1 MHPDNQIMLVGLTI
15 KVISNDRIGNEI
27 SDIDEEKSLQL
38 LKRDPVTGLL
48 SENSILN
55 CPSAPT
61 VVGLLNL
68 WNGNA
73 FPYLFWWM

>member
-27 SDIDEEKSLQL
+27 IDIDEEKSLQL

-48 SENSILN
+48 SEHSILN

-68 WNGNA
+68 
-73 FPYLFWWM
+73 

>member
-1 MHPDNQIMLVGLTI
+1 MLVGLTI

-27 SDIDEEKSLQL
+27 SDSDIDEEKSLQL

-48 SENSILN
+48 SEHSILN

-68 WNGNA
+68 
-73 FPYLFWWM
+73 

>member
-1 MHPDNQIMLVGLTI
+1 MHPNNEMMLVGLTI

-38 LKRDPVTGLL
+38 LNRDLVTGLL

-61 VVGLLNL
+61 VVGILNL
-68 WNGNA
+68 
-73 FPYLFWWM
+73 